1 MHMLDRRFQILLDEA
16 RYERLAAEARS
27 RGVSVGALI
36 REAIDRTFPEAS
48 ARRAR
53 ALERILSAPDM
64 PVPEPADLR
73 AELEEIRGRR
83 RG

>member
-16 RYERLAAEARS
+16 RYERLASEARS

-83 RG
+83 G

>member
-16 RYERLAAEARS
+16 RYERLAAEAGS

-36 REAIDRTFPEAS
+36 REAIDRAFPEAS
-48 ARRAR
+48 ARRTR

>member
-16 RYERLAAEARS
+16 RYERLASEARS